1 MTDRQAAYSTHDF
14 KWILKYAS
22 VYFAQVKDWH
32 LHTIYNFKY
41 PIAFKY
47 VLQPRFANG
56 FAYLA
61 FKMCRT
67 LS

>member
-47 VLQPRFANG
+47 MSYNLGLQMD
-56 FAYLA
+56 LHI
-61 FKMCRT
+61 
-67 LS
+67 